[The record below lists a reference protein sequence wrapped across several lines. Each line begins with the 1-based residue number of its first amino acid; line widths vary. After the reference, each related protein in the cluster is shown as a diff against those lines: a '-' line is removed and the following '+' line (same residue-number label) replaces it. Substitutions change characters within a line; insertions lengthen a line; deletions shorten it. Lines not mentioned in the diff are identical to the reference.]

1 MVGEVSWMAASIL
14 TIKEELENKIG
25 SRITL
30 VAQTGRKRQ
39 TERSGILSETY
50 PSVFIVDLDQDE
62 NAFERVSY
70 SYTDILTRAVEVQF
84 SDNMQEEIIG

>member
-1 MVGEVSWMAASIL
+1 MSWMAANIL
-14 TIKEELENKIG
+14 TIKEELENKLG

-70 SYTDILTRAVEVQF
+70 SYADILTKSVEVQF
-84 SDNMQEEIIG
+84 TEDDQQELMG

>member
-1 MVGEVSWMAASIL
+1 MAASIL
-14 TIKEELENKIG
+14 SIKEELENKVG

-50 PSVFIVDLDQDE
+50 PSVFIVDLDQEE

-70 SYTDILTRAVEVQF
+70 SYADILTKSVEVQF
-84 SDNMQEEIIG
+84 NECEEQELMG

>member
-1 MVGEVSWMAASIL
+1 MAASIL

-25 SRITL
+25 SRIKL

-39 TERSGILSETY
+39 TERRGILSETY

-70 SYTDILTRAVEVQF
+70 SYADILTKSVEVQF
-84 SDNMQEEIIG
+84 SEDEDKELMG

>member
-1 MVGEVSWMAASIL
+1 MAASIL
-14 TIKEELENKIG
+14 SIKEELENKVG

-70 SYTDILTRAVEVQF
+70 SYADILTKSVEVQF
-84 SDNMQEEIIG
+84 NEGQEQELMG

>member
-1 MVGEVSWMAASIL
+1 MVEEVSWMTVSIL
-14 TIKEELENKIG
+14 SIKEELENKIG

-50 PSVFIVDLDQDE
+50 PSVFIVNLDQDE

-70 SYTDILTRAVEVQF
+70 SYADILTKSVEVQF
-84 SDNMQEEIIG
+84 TEECQQELMG

>member
-1 MVGEVSWMAASIL
+1 MTASIL
-14 TIKEELENKIG
+14 SIKEELENKIG

-50 PSVFIVDLDQDE
+50 PSVFIVNLDQDE

-70 SYTDILTRAVEVQF
+70 SYADILTKSVEVQF
-84 SDNMQEEIIG
+84 TEECQQELMG

>member
-1 MVGEVSWMAASIL
+1 MAASIL
-14 TIKEELENKIG
+14 SIKEELENKVG

-50 PSVFIVDLDQDE
+50 PSVFIVDLDQEE

-70 SYTDILTRAVEVQF
+70 SYADILTKSVEVQF
-84 SDNMQEEIIG
+84 NECEEQGLMG

>member
-1 MVGEVSWMAASIL
+1 MAASIL
-14 TIKEELENKIG
+14 SIKEQLENKVG

-50 PSVFIVDLDQDE
+50 PSVFIVNLDQDE

-70 SYTDILTRAVEVQF
+70 SYADILTKSVEVQF
-84 SDNMQEEIIG
+84 TEDEDQELMG